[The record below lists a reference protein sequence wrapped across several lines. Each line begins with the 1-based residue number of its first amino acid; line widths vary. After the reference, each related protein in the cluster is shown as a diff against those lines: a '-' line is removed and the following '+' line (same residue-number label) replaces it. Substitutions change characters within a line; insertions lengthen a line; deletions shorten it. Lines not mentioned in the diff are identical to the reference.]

1 MCWCPLVMAS
11 TSLNHYTLSI
21 SQQSDHPPTM
31 KQTPPAISGLLAF
44 GLAMSVAQAGPQG
57 TILVRELDAVTIDG
71 DLSDWPI
78 ENFETTLELP
88 PTPEALEAETVDV
101 QGDHLVFNIDQ
112 VGFFNG
118 TEAAHLSDGGEG
130 DFGASTYFAYDSEFF
145 YILNVVTDE
154 SVRGDRDM
162 SDEGNQGFLNDGFEF
177 FFDAAGD
184 SDDCVA
190 MGATFEDED
199 PNRDDMQITVAL
211 NDNFLPEG
219 ADADQLGVRQGLERG
234 GNPLLVN
241 SDGGTKNGPGG
252 LFRDALD
259 ALDFPNIAARKT
271 DDGYVI
277 EQRIPFG
284 FIPEFTSDNVMK
296 YTQFWNDFDTD
307 DGPGGANKSW
317 ITWGQ
322 QSTVTCEADEDPPA
336 ALFHAGTWAALE
348 FVTDN
353 PLNNKPGPNISLR
366 TKVNFGQ
373 LDIPPTVQELTIP
386 VRNTGITNPLA
397 ITDVTVSGTH
407 GDRFTVVSF
416 PNSLDAKAGGDI
428 VLNFDSQGITG
439 PYEAVLEVTNDDA
452 EPEDQTRQVAI
463 SLSVVDPAG
472 PLTHLKL
479 DEPDGTVLA
488 DSSGNGRGGR
498 LEPGGGNATLNQNP
512 LAGGKAIEVSGGGS
526 ARLEGK
532 PFGLLDSFSVS
543 LWFQVADVAGQGTLV
558 SRGAGGAPIFAVLQS
573 GANASFFVNDGPI
586 FATEGDLIQ
595 AGTAHHLVATY
606 DNTEGVRRAAIFIDG
621 VEAGSF
627 DDPTV
632 LDDFEEDPFWLGSFA
647 QALGFSGLID
657 DFQYYNRIL
666 TAEEVQTL
674 KDNPGKALSGVTPGE
689 GGDGAVVVDL
699 DASGLPEGAIATW
712 ENAGD
717 LGGSFQAFGDP
728 TVEVIAGV
736 TGVTLDG
743 NGDYLE
749 GPVSTPAI
757 EGDSPRSIIAWIYNP
772 ELASE
777 ETVISWGKR
786 GGPDGTNMSFNHG
799 FHNNFGAV
807 GHWGGGGPDIG
818 WNPDS
823 MVEDEDPGVP
833 GDAQAG
839 VWTHISYTQTGSFT
853 KVFTNGVLSNSED
866 AALNTH
872 PGLGILVGAQ
882 REDNGVDVTDPL
894 KGSLTVANVRVFDS
908 ALSDEDIL
916 ADYET
921 SAPGFAPP
929 PVRDPVD
936 ILLLGANDAADA
948 GADANVMAFL
958 EVEFTTVRYMNSGA
972 TDGSETADVI
982 VMSSTFGSGSVRGKF
997 HNSAVPI
1004 LNWEEAVM
1012 DSGDGE
1018 FGQSLA
1024 AMTKSTDTT
1033 QMALGDHPIAG
1044 ALAGT
1049 TIDYLTAVGAETLGS
1064 SELSADT
1071 VAVGT
1076 GTGGAVDG
1084 LAMLFVTDT
1093 GGAVGEG
1100 SGVVDNVSPARRVS
1114 FPMTDATFDSLT
1126 DAGKELFVNSILWAA
1141 GIVDPPTLPDIP
1153 GVIGYWPLD
1162 GSAADA
1168 SGKGVDGNVIN
1179 ADGVWVDDGGRSV
1192 YQSGNDSFI
1201 ELGTLPVIGLN
1212 TDFTWSF
1219 WVNAD
1224 ETDNNN
1230 IVFGNRWGPDGVD
1243 FDPREFIKFTP
1254 RVFEWHVDAGGQNV
1268 PGENSMFIVG
1278 EWAHNLVVKTGTT
1291 LSYYRDGTEIATSEI
1306 TAAPANAQPLYLG
1319 GQNGAEIFSG
1329 KFDEVAI
1336 FNRALSTDEVTDV
1349 YNRGLNGQTLTA
1361 GGPGPEGPLPSL
1373 TNIGIQASGAFGITV
1388 PDGMTADIEYST
1400 DLIDWE
1406 VIATGITGSVE
1417 ETDAA
1422 RMAAPAGYY
1431 RAKQ

>member
-1 MCWCPLVMAS
+1 MKL
-11 TSLNHYTLSI
+11 TSLV
-21 SQQSDHPPTM
+21 
-31 KQTPPAISGLLAF
+31 ISGLLAF
-44 GLAMSVAQAGPQG
+44 GFTISVTQAGPQG

-71 DLSDWPI
+71 DFSDWPL
-78 ENFETTLELP
+78 ENFETVLELP

-112 VGFFNG
+112 VAFFNG

-130 DFGASTYFAYDSEFF
+130 DFGASTYFAYDSDFF

-154 SVRGDRDM
+154 SVRGDRDT
-162 SDEGNQGFLNDGFEF
+162 SEEGSQGYLNDGFEF
-177 FFDAAGD
+177 FIDAAGD

-190 MGATFEDED
+190 TGTSFEDAD
-199 PNRDDMQITVAL
+199 PNRDDMQITVGV
-211 NDNFLPEG
+211 NDTFLPED
-219 ADADQLGVRQGLERG
+219 ADADQLGARQGLERG

-259 ALDFPNIAARKT
+259 ALDAPNTAARKT

-277 EQRIPFG
+277 ELRIPFG

-307 DGPGGANKSW
+307 DGPGGGNKSW
-317 ITWGQ
+317 VTWGQ
-322 QSTVTCEADEDPPA
+322 QSTVACQPDEDPPA
-336 ALFHAGTWAALE
+336 GLFHAATWAALK

-366 TKVNFGQ
+366 SKVNFGQ

-397 ITDVTVSGTH
+397 ITNVTVGGTN

-439 PYEAVLEVTNDDA
+439 PYEAVLEVTNDDP

-463 SLSVVDPAG
+463 TLAVVDPAG

-479 DEPDGTVLA
+479 DEPDGTALA
-488 DSSGNGRGGR
+488 DSSGNGRSGT
-498 LEPGGGNATLNQNP
+498 LEAGDGSATLNQDP
-512 LAGGKAIEVSGGGS
+512 LASGKAIDVSGGGS

-532 PFGLLDSFSVS
+532 PFGLLESFSVS
-543 LWFQVADVAGQGTLV
+543 LWFQVADADGQGTLV
-558 SRGAGGAPIFAVLQS
+558 SRGFGAAPIFAVLQS
-573 GANASFFVNDGPI
+573 GANASFFVNEGPI
-586 FATEGDLIQ
+586 FTTEGDLIK
-595 AGTAHHLVATY
+595 AGTTHHLVATY
-606 DNTEGVRRAAIFIDG
+606 DNTEGASRAAIFIDG
-621 VEAGSF
+621 VEAGSL

-632 LDDFEEDPFWLGSFA
+632 LDDFEDDPFWLGSFA
-647 QALGFSGLID
+647 QALGFSGQID

-666 TAEEVQTL
+666 TTEEVQTL
-674 KDNPGKALSGVTPGE
+674 KDNPGEVIRGVTPGE
-689 GGDGAVVVDL
+689 GGNDGPVVVDL
-699 DASGLPEGAIATW
+699 DASGLPEGAIASW
-712 ENAGD
+712 ANVGG

-728 TVEVIAGV
+728 MVEVIDGV

-743 NGDYLE
+743 TGDYLE
-749 GPVSTPAI
+749 GPASTPAI
-757 EGDSPRSIIAWIYNP
+757 EGNSPRSIIAWVYNP

-823 MVEDEDPGVP
+823 MDENEDPGVP

-839 VWTHISYTQTGSFT
+839 AWTHISYTQMGSFT

-866 AALNTH
+866 ADLNTH

-882 REDNGVDVTDPL
+882 RENNGVTVTEPL
-894 KGSLTVANVRVFDS
+894 KGSLTIANVRIFDS
-908 ALSDEDIL
+908 ALSDEDVL
-916 ADYET
+916 ADYEA
-921 SAPGFAPP
+921 SAAAFELP
-929 PVRDPVD
+929 PVRDPLD

-948 GADANVMAFL
+948 GADANVMALL
-958 EVEFTTVRYMNSGA
+958 EAEFTTVRYMNSNA

-1018 FGQSLA
+1018 FGQSLI
-1024 AMTKSTDTT
+1024 AMAKSTDTT
-1033 QMALGDHPIAG
+1033 QMVLGDHPIAG
-1044 ALAGT
+1044 SLAGM
-1049 TIDYLTAVGAETLGS
+1049 TIDYLSAAGAETLGS
-1064 SELSADT
+1064 SELSAGT

-1076 GTGGAVDG
+1076 GVGGVIDG
-1084 LAMLFVTDT
+1084 LAMLFVTDA
-1093 GGAVGEG
+1093 GGAVGES
-1100 SGVVDNVSPARRVS
+1100 SGVVGGVSPARRVS

-1126 DAGKELFVNSILWAA
+1126 DAGKDLFLNSILWAA
-1141 GIVDPPTLPDIP
+1141 SIIDPPAPPALPDIA
-1153 GVIGYWPLD
+1153 GLIGYWPLD

-1168 SGKGVDGNVIN
+1168 SGQGTEGNVIN
-1179 ADGVWVDDGGRSV
+1179 PDGVWVDDGRRSA
-1192 YQSGNDSFI
+1192 YQSGNGSFI
-1201 ELGTLPVIGLN
+1201 ELGTLPVIGLD

-1243 FDPREFIKFTP
+1243 FAPREFVKFTP
-1254 RVFEWHVDAGGQNV
+1254 RTFEWHVDAGGQNI
-1268 PGENSMFIVG
+1268 PGDNTMFAIG

-1291 LSYYRDGTEIATSEI
+1291 LTYFRDGTEIATSEI

-1329 KFDEVAI
+1329 KFDEVAV
-1336 FNRALSTDEVTDV
+1336 FDRALSADEVADV
-1349 YNRGLNGQTLTA
+1349 YNRGLNGQALTS
-1361 GGPGPEGPLPSL
+1361 GGPIKHGPLPTL
-1373 TNIGIQASGAFGITV
+1373 TNVEIQASGAFGITV
-1388 PDGMTADIEYST
+1388 PDGVTADIEYSI
-1400 DLIDWE
+1400 DLIDWDI
-1406 VIATGITGSVE
+1406 IATGITSAIE
-1417 ETDAA
+1417 ETDAD
-1422 RMAAPAGYY
+1422 RIAAPAGFY
-1431 RAKQ
+1431 RARQN